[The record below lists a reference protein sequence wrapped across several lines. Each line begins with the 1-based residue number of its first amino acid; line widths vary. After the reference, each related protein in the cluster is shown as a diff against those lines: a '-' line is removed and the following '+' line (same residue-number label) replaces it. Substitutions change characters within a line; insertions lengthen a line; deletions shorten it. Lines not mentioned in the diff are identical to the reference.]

1 MRLLSTQLYIKEGP
15 LEDSVL
21 VSSWFTYESIYYG
34 HYDDNETDMYLMLM
48 LTVLAS
54 KTVEVLG
61 AQLVHLPGS
70 TRSAWRAST
79 RPLHPPTQ
87 LPKATPFPHVLRT
100 NYDQVHLRRVS

>member
-34 HYDDNETDMYLMLM
+34 HYDDNETDMYLTLM

-54 KTVEVLG
+54 KTVEVLNKLLLNSMSWNMIFTLLY
-61 AQLVHLPGS
+61 QLTLPLM
-70 TRSAWRAST
+70 AHQLLRAE
-79 RPLHPPTQ
+79 
-87 LPKATPFPHVLRT
+87 
-100 NYDQVHLRRVS
+100 Y